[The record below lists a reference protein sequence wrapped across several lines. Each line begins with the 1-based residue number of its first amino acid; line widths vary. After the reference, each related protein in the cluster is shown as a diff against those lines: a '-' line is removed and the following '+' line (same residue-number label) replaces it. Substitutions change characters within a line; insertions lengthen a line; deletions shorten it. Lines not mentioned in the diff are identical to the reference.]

1 MRRRKRREEE
11 QEEEEEGLY
20 SQGSRNGKDDYIEKT
35 CRKLSNLKS
44 RN

>member
-20 SQGSRNGKDDYIEKT
+20 SQGSRNGKD
-35 CRKLSNLKS
+35 L
-44 RN
+44 

>member
-11 QEEEEEGLY
+11 QEEEEGLY
-20 SQGSRNGKDDYIEKT
+20 SQDSRNGKDDYIEKT
-35 CRKLSNLKS
+35 FRKLSNFKS